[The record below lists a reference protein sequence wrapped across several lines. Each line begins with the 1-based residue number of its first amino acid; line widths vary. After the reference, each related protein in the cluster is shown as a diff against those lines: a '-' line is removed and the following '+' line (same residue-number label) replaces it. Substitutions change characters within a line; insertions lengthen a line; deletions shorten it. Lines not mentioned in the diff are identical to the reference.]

1 MKTRD
6 LISEYIEQHD
16 LCPGATTVDQ
26 WLKKEWL
33 EVRLEDRT
41 VRAFPLWPIK
51 ETLIK
56 HDIHHVL
63 TEYPTSFRGECEL
76 AAWELASGGCHL
88 NVIFW
93 FDRIFAALIGL
104 IAYPRATAKAIK
116 KGWRCRNLYSN
127 QLDELLNSDVDDL
140 RARISRRN

>member
-33 EVRLEDRT
+33 EVRLEDRI

-63 TEYPTSFRGECEL
+63 TNYSTSFRGECEL

-88 NVIFW
+88 NIIFW
-93 FDRIFAALIGL
+93 FDRILATLLGCFM
-104 IAYPRATAKAIK
+104 YPRAVVSAASA
-116 KGWRCRNLYSN
+116 GWRCKNLFSTP
-127 QLDELLNSDVDDL
+127 LDELLNSEVEDL
-140 RARISRRN
+140 RASLDRR